1 MPIPLATAWIQE
13 LDQSLL
19 HWINCE
25 LHTPGLQD
33 VLVVLQSKDVGIP
46 LVIGLCF
53 YIAWRRGREIAL
65 RTLLTCALAFLLSW
79 GVAAVFWQ
87 TVARPRP
94 PRGAATVLR
103 TAEEIATCA
112 AHPESV
118 SVRKYVSSRPGL
130 PSQHALHSA
139 GFAMA
144 LFLAL
149 RWVGVCAAVYALLVG
164 FSRVFMAAH
173 WPTDVLLGF
182 VIGPCVAIGAW
193 WLLPRALGLLGLRAW
208 VEAEDVQVDSKGTA
222 GTSGE
227 AG

>member
-1 MPIPLATAWIQE
+1 MLSAVAIAWIQE

-25 LHTPGLQD
+25 LYSPTLHD
-33 VLVVLQSKDVGIP
+33 VLEVVQSKDVGIP
-46 LVIGLCF
+46 LVVLLCG
-53 YIAWRRGREIAL
+53 YIAWRRGRQVAL
-65 RTLLTCALAFLLSW
+65 RTLLTCGLAFLLSW
-79 GVAAVFWQ
+79 GVAAAFWS

-94 PRGAATVLR
+94 PRGAAVVLR
-103 TAEEIATCA
+103 TPERTATCA
-112 AHPESV
+112 AHPDSV
-118 SVRKYVSSRPGL
+118 SVRRYVSSRPGL

-149 RWVGVCAAVYALLVG
+149 RWVGVSAAVYALIVG

-182 VIGPCVAIGAW
+182 LIGPCVALSAW
-193 WLLPRALGLLGLRAW
+193 WLIPRALALIGLRAW
-208 VEAEDVQVDSKGTA
+208 VEPEEVQVDSKGTA
-222 GTSGE
+222 GTHGE